1 MTELEKINMEI
12 NAKQK
17 EVDEITRMLDNARSD
32 LRRLEK
38 LRERIA
44 SGR

>member
-12 NAKQK
+12 KTKQK
-17 EVDEITRMLDNARSD
+17 EVDEITRMLENARSD
-32 LRRLEK
+32 LKRLEK